1 MMFCFFFKTT
11 PFSRVKGVLKRTQQ
25 QTAENQQNNQSILYR
40 IPERMSINLSV
51 NQMLIL
57 SIPITIPHV
66 VYQLDSWQLEGFL
79 NEEKPAY
86 QKVFILPAPR
96 KAPYQPA
103 GRFPVRVCLYLQRGA
118 QHSDGGIRQPCYI

>member
-1 MMFCFFFKTT
+1 M
-11 PFSRVKGVLKRTQQ
+11 LKRTQQ

-57 SIPITIPHV
+57 SIPITILHV

-86 QKVFILPAPR
+86 QKVFILPTQESTISTCRAVSGEGLPLSSAR
-96 KAPYQPA
+96 CAA
-103 GRFPVRVCLYLQRGA
+103 FGWGN
-118 QHSDGGIRQPCYI
+118 